1 MRCTFPDLPFLF
13 EFDSWADLDLN
24 FCGSA
29 LIRPSCVIH
38 EPGERPPLL
47 AQKATGTHV
56 CPPPAEPTGPRDD
69 LPFEDGVRKEQTRA
83 WPIDK
88 HQMARAVME
97 AETTC
102 DTKFARSCVRQNTFR
117 ERLKIPFTLTS
128 SLWGTR
134 IDGEKID
141 NTHDNVNPKNLSLLA
156 LRPSEYPQ
164 VTHVRRLSTVAPT
177 ALVEEGSRQ
186 ATWGGCSGTHSSLL
200 PEERYRCP
208 RRAVHL

>member
-38 EPGERPPLL
+38 EPGERLPLL
-47 AQKATGTHV
+47 AQKEKRQGN
-56 CPPPAEPTGPRDD
+56 D
-69 LPFEDGVRKEQTRA
+69 LPFEDGVRKERTRA

-134 IDGEKID
+134 IDGGE
-141 NTHDNVNPKNLSLLA
+141 N
-156 LRPSEYPQ
+156 
-164 VTHVRRLSTVAPT
+164 
-177 ALVEEGSRQ
+177 
-186 ATWGGCSGTHSSLL
+186 
-200 PEERYRCP
+200 
-208 RRAVHL
+208 